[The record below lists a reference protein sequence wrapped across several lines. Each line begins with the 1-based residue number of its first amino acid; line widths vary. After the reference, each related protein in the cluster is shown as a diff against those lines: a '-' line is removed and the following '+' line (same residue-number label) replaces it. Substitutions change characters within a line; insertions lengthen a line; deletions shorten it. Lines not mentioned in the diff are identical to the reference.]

1 MKTEKLGPIAQSGWA
16 RAWGAG
22 VALAALM
29 GASPAWAQ
37 SADVVLAQHVVT
49 PDPVP
54 AGGMATITMT
64 VTNNGTDTAHNVTLT
79 DTIPPD
85 ATFMSINASD
95 GGACTNAAPYRCTWD
110 SIPFHGSRTVTLKL
124 TLPTAKV
131 YSNHAEVS
139 ATTADP
145 NTGNNALTRT
155 ITAQAAANLGIT
167 ATASAAAG
175 SAAGAPY
182 SYTLTVRNGGS
193 DGLPAGQS
201 PTVRFNVPA
210 GASITGTPSG
220 SGWSCSPASGYPLT
234 NPPSPG
240 AEITCTRNDALS
252 VGESF
257 PVINV
262 PAVSNVTGAVTA
274 SFGVG
279 SNYLDSDLTDNG
291 TAVSLDFAAGTDMRI
306 SKTATLSEAGGATQ
320 AIFTLTARQE
330 SGSPPTGVTVTDTL
344 PAGLDYVG
352 HNAPAPW
359 VCSYTAA
366 TRLLRCSYPGTW
378 DGGPHSSLPAI
389 TLTTKLMDSSE
400 ILNVGRVAADQTD
413 PVPGNNE
420 HGATVSNSADLRIR
434 KTPNISPVVVGQ
446 DYRWD
451 MVVRNLGPMPVLAG
465 QTLTITET
473 LPAGMRLNELPA
485 SAGWSCNS
493 SGGSTFPQDGPTL
506 TCTHTRSSRLNVN
519 ADAPVLRL
527 SVRNTVAGALV
538 NNACVALGAA
548 GPIDPNSGNNC
559 VGSGNTGTTQQADLG
574 IIKTA
579 SAARTVVGENLTY
592 TLNVRNSGPDAATN
606 VQVRDV
612 LSSLLATGGLQ
623 SVAASQGSCTPAG
636 PANGASQDVQ
646 CNLGTLAAGAS
657 ATVAITIRPAN
668 TTAADLVREN
678 TATVRS
684 PDVGDPDHRNNSST
698 VSSIVEPRVDMVA
711 TKSVNPSPVR
721 VGEPMVYVLT
731 ARNAGPSAASNVRIR
746 DVMPPQTAFIGVDA
760 VSNGGACSA
769 VPAPGSTGETLE
781 CAWPQPVAAGAQ
793 RTVTLRL
800 RPLAAA
806 LGNTISNTVTVAT
819 DSIETNSDNN
829 SGSAEAEVIAA
840 DLDILVQ
847 KTDSV
852 DPVPLGSETVYTITT
867 TNAGPSYGTHL
878 VMTDTFPNAGATAR
892 FSYQGDLVTSV
903 PGTCTEPALGAT
915 SGTLECRFS
924 NIAPDAANAI
934 TVRYKMRAESIVA
947 TGDYSGTQ
955 GNHVMVRVDE
965 QQREQANDATSEDT
979 TTRRDAVATDLG
991 LIKSI
996 DKAVLRPGEQAIY
1009 TLTVT
1014 NHGPLE
1020 SNGAQIF
1027 DPLPAG
1033 LSFVSSDDGC
1043 VNSEG
1048 RVSCSVGTLANG
1060 GSKTFSFTV
1069 QLANPYQGPARLINT
1084 ATLDA
1089 PGDTDPSN
1097 NQDSEETTVPG
1108 GNDGG
1113 GGNGLAA
1120 VPTLGEWSLM
1130 LLGLL
1135 AAGLG
1140 AGRLRRGR

>member
-1 MKTEKLGPIAQSGWA
+1 MKTEKLGHIAQSGCA
-16 RAWGAG
+16 RAWASG

-54 AGGMATITMT
+54 AGGIATITMT
-64 VTNNGTDTAHNVTLT
+64 VNNNGTDTASNVTLT

-85 ATFMSINASD
+85 ATFVSIQASD
-95 GGACTNAAPYRCTWD
+95 GGACTNAAPYRCTWG

-131 YSNHAEVS
+131 YSNHAEVT

-167 ATASAAAG
+167 ATASAADG
-175 SAAGAPY
+175 SAAGTPY

-193 DGLPAGQS
+193 DVLPAGQS

-220 SGWSCSPASGYPLT
+220 AGWSCTPASGYPLT

-240 AEITCTRNDALS
+240 AEIACTRNDALP
-252 VGESF
+252 VGASF
-257 PVINV
+257 PAINV
-262 PAVSNVTGAVTA
+262 PAVSNVTGSVTA

-291 TAVSLDFAAGTDMRI
+291 TAVGVNFAAGTDMRI
-306 SKTATLSEAGGATQ
+306 TKTATLLETGGVTQ
-320 AIFTLTARQE
+320 AIFTLKARQE
-330 SGSPPTGVTVTDTL
+330 SGSPPSGVTVTDEL
-344 PAGLDYVG
+344 PANVDYVS
-352 HNAPAPW
+352 HSAPLPW
-359 VCSYTAA
+359 DCSYTVA
-366 TRLLRCSYPGTW
+366 TRRLSCSYPGTW
-378 DGGPHSSLPAI
+378 DGGPHSDLPAI
-389 TLTTKLMDSSE
+389 TLTTRLLSNSDGS
-400 ILNVGRVAADQTD
+400 NVGIVAAEQTD
-413 PVPGNNE
+413 PVPDNNRYE
-420 HGATVSNSADLRIR
+420 VRYSNSADLRIS

-446 DYRWD
+446 HYRWD
-451 MVVRNLGPMPVLAG
+451 VVVRNIGPMPVLAG

-473 LPAGMRLNELPA
+473 LPAGMQLNELPT
-485 SAGWSCNS
+485 SAGWSCTS
-493 SGGSTFPQDGPTL
+493 SGGTSFPQDGPTL
-506 TCTHTRSSRLNVN
+506 TCTHTRSSPLNVN
-519 ADAPVLRL
+519 ADAPVLGL
-527 SVRNTVAGALV
+527 SVQNTAAGVLT
-538 NNACVALGAA
+538 NNACVALGGT
-548 GPIDPNSGNNC
+548 GPVDSNDDNDC
-559 VGSGNTGTTQQADLG
+559 VGTGNTGTTQQADLS
-574 IIKTA
+574 IEKTA

-592 TLNVRNSGPDAATN
+592 TLSVRNAGPNVATN
-606 VQVRDV
+606 VRVRDV
-612 LSSLLATGGLQ
+612 LSDLLAEGGLQ
-623 SVAASQGSCTPAG
+623 SVVTDRGSCTPAAPASG
-636 PANGASQDVQ
+636 PSRDVR
-646 CNLGTLAAGAS
+646 CELGTLDPGAS
-657 ATVAITIRPAN
+657 ARVTITIRPAN
-668 TTAADLVREN
+668 TTAADLERRN
-678 TATVRS
+678 TATVNS
-684 PDVGDPDHRNNSST
+684 PDVGDPDRRNNSST
-698 VSSIVEPRVDMVA
+698 VSSTVEPRVDMLA

-746 DVMPPQTAFIGVDA
+746 DVMPPQTAFIGVQA

-769 VPAPGSTGETLE
+769 EPAPGSTGETLE
-781 CAWPQPVAAGAQ
+781 CAWPDAVPAGAQ

-800 RPLAAA
+800 RPLAEA
-806 LGNTISNTVTVAT
+806 LGNTIRNTVTVAT
-819 DSIETNSDNN
+819 DSVETNSDNN

-847 KTDSV
+847 KTDSI

-867 TNAGPSYGTHL
+867 TNVGPSYGTNL

-892 FSYQGDLVTSV
+892 FSYQGELETSV
-903 PGTCTEPALGAT
+903 PGTCTQPAVGAT

-947 TGDYSGTQ
+947 AGDYSGTQ
-955 GNHVMVRVDE
+955 GNHVKVRVDE
-965 QQREQANDATSEDT
+965 QQREEDNDATSEDT

-991 LIKSI
+991 LIKAI
-996 DKAVLRPGEQAIY
+996 DKAVLRPGEQAVY

-1020 SNGAQIF
+1020 SSGAQIF

-1060 GSKTFSFTV
+1060 DSKTFSFTV

-1097 NQDSEETTVPG
+1097 NKDTEETTVPG
-1108 GNDGG
+1108 GDD
-1113 GGNGLAA
+1113 GGNGVTP

-1140 AGRLRRGR
+1140 AGRIRRGR